1 MSPWDVT
8 LVDFWRTHVLYVHI
22 HESDHVLELQ
32 MDVVTPA
39 SRDEYANETLARRG
53 YLGTA
58 PFRPSVAIAFHTL
71 EAYRQLH
78 YACPRLSIQ
87 AQVRALCRLH
97 AVWNSIACALPVYS
111 FTHLGCL

>member
-1 MSPWDVT
+1 MG
-8 LVDFWRTHVLYVHI
+8 
-22 HESDHVLELQ
+22 
-32 MDVVTPA
+32 VVFPA
-39 SRDEYANETLARRG
+39 SREEYPNESLARLG

-58 PFRPSVAIAFHTL
+58 PLKPSAAIAFRTL

-97 AVWNSIACALPVYS
+97 AVRRPIL
-111 FTHLGCL
+111 

>member
-1 MSPWDVT
+1 MGYVAYSPYDIVPHAGT
-8 LVDFWRTHVLYVHI
+8 
-22 HESDHVLELQ
+22 ESR
-32 MDVVTPA
+32 MDVVIA
-39 SRDEYANETLARRG
+39 ACQEEYPNESLARRG

-58 PFRPSVAIAFHTL
+58 PVKPSVAIAFRTL

-97 AVWNSIACALPVYS
+97 AVRDHVPRPCRYSSDHAGRLQSDAGDSIQNRI
-111 FTHLGCL
+111 

>member
-1 MSPWDVT
+1 M
-8 LVDFWRTHVLYVHI
+8 
-22 HESDHVLELQ
+22 
-32 MDVVTPA
+32 VTPA
-39 SRDEYANETLARRG
+39 SRDEYANESLARRG

-58 PFRPSVAIAFHTL
+58 PVRPSVAIAFYML

-97 AVWNSIACALPVYS
+97 VVCDGIAHAQLTYS
-111 FTHLGCL
+111 FLLLGRPQLHTGDPV